1 MASLKGAEL
10 LDGDVG
16 GDLGLSLQLSVSLR
30 WNDPDEVRRYWLVE
44 QDHFLGYVHSNLL
57 VDVEE
62 VSQDWN

>member
-1 MASLKGAEL
+1 MASLKGAER

-16 GDLGLSLQLSVSLR
+16 RDLGLSLQLSVSLR

-62 VSQDWN
+62 VSQDWD